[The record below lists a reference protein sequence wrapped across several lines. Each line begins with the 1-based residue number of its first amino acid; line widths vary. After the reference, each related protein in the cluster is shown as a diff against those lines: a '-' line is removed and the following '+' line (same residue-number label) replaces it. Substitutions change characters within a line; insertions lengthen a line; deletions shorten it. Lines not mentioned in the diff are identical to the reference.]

1 MRLQETLTLAYF
13 ERLVSSPA
21 GRAHVLATCADA
33 ESSDEGALFDRL
45 LTWVEDDELA
55 KLVKRHQE
63 DELRHADLFRAC
75 LARTGV
81 PAPVV
86 PEHLKLLK
94 RIDDLLGGMMEK
106 PMTSRTD
113 VMRAYLLLQ
122 VIEERAS
129 TQFGLHVRAY
139 RKVDPQTADIVEQ
152 IAKDEAR
159 HLKYCRAISQRYAPD
174 EATLRRELTRF
185 REVEGRAF
193 AANSRANMD
202 YVRERGL
209 VNFGPLEGL
218 FWRGVRAVTGRVQ
231 TSVPTPFWT
240 ESAAAA

>member
-1 MRLQETLTLAYF
+1 MSLQETLTLAYF
-13 ERLVSSPA
+13 ERLVSSPE

-33 ESSDEGALFDRL
+33 EASDEGALFDRL
-45 LTWVEDDELA
+45 LTWVEDDDLA

-63 DELRHADLFRAC
+63 DELRHAELFMAC

-81 PAPVV
+81 PAPKV

-94 RIDDLLGGMMEK
+94 RIDDLLGGVMDQ
-106 PMTSRTD
+106 PMKSRED

-139 RKVDPQTADIVEQ
+139 RKVDPKTAEIVEQ

-159 HLKYCRAISQRYAPD
+159 HLKYCRAISRRYAPD
-174 EATLRRELTRF
+174 EATLVRELARL
-185 REVEGRAF
+185 REIEGRAF

-202 YVRERGL
+202 YVREKGL
-209 VNFGPLEGL
+209 VKFGPIEGL
-218 FWRGVRAVTGRVQ
+218 FWRGVREVTGRIQ
-231 TSVPTPFWT
+231 GSVPTPFWT
-240 ESAAAA
+240 EPAAA

>member
-1 MRLQETLTLAYF
+1 MSIQETLTLAYF
-13 ERLVSSPA
+13 ERLVSSPE

-33 ESSDEGALFDRL
+33 EASDEGALFDRL
-45 LTWVEDDELA
+45 LTWVDDEDLA
-55 KLVKRHQE
+55 KLVRRHQE
-63 DELRHADLFRAC
+63 DELRHADMFLAC

-81 PAPVV
+81 AAPTV

-94 RIDDLLGGMMEK
+94 RIDGLLGGMMDE
-106 PMTSRTD
+106 PMKTRED
-113 VMRAYLLLQ
+113 VMRVYLLLQ

-139 RKVDPQTADIVEQ
+139 RKVDPKTADVVEQ

-159 HLKYCRAISQRYAPD
+159 HLKYCRAISRRYAPN
-174 EATLRRELTRF
+174 EETLLRELARF
-185 REVEGRAF
+185 REIEGRAF

-202 YVRERGL
+202 YVREQGF
-209 VNFGPLEGL
+209 VKFGPLEDL

>member
-1 MRLQETLTLAYF
+1 MSIQESLTLAYF
-13 ERLVSSPA
+13 ERLVSSPE

-33 ESSDEGALFDRL
+33 EASDEGALFDRL
-45 LTWVEDDELA
+45 LTWVDDPELA
-55 KLVKRHQE
+55 KLVKVHQQ
-63 DELRHADLFRAC
+63 DELRHAEMFLAC

-81 PAPVV
+81 PAPTV

-106 PMTSRTD
+106 PMTSRED

-139 RKVDPQTADIVEQ
+139 RKVDPKTAEVVER

-159 HLKYCRAISQRYAPD
+159 HLKYCRAISRRYAPD
-174 EATLRRELTRF
+174 EDTLRRELGRL

-202 YVRERGL
+202 YVRERGF
-209 VNFGPLEGL
+209 VKFGPLEGL
-218 FWRGVRAVTGRVQ
+218 FWRGVREITGRVQ
-231 TSVPTPFWT
+231 SSVPTPYWN
-240 ESAAAA
+240 EPAAA